1 MTHKILLYTHDL
13 PGCHSVIGV
22 ALAEDGTGLA
32 QHLSSNT
39 NWARYDLTQ
48 PEHLTTYAAHYPTG
62 YELVWLG
69 HEPDA
74 DALPLLGAALQLN
87 QAATEAAQP

>member
-1 MTHKILLYTHDL
+1 MTHKILLYTYTPADCR
-13 PGCHSVIGV
+13 GVIGV

-32 QHLSSNT
+32 RHLSTSP

-48 PEHLTTYAAHYPTG
+48 PAHQATYAAHYPAG

-74 DALPLLGAALQLN
+74 DALPALGAALQLN
-87 QAATEAAQP
+87 QAATEAAEQ

>member
-1 MTHKILLYTHDL
+1 MTHKILLYTYTPADCR
-13 PGCHSVIGV
+13 GVIGV
-22 ALAEDGTGLA
+22 ALAEDGAGLA
-32 QHLSSNT
+32 QHLSTSP

-48 PEHLTTYAAHYPTG
+48 PAHQATYAAHYPAG

-74 DALPLLGAALQLN
+74 NALPALGEALRLN
-87 QAATEAAQP
+87 QAATEAAQG